1 MKFRVLSIFP
11 LLLGGLQISAQSIT
25 DAQRLQ
31 QSKIEVQSTKQ
42 INQAASQALR
52 QGKEPTGQASTNI
65 NASDTGM
72 QRPVFLNTSNL
83 SYFASITNSINR
95 SANPLQEDTDLGKD
109 KFGGHSFS
117 WSKSLNLG
125 ALTNP
130 IDINS
135 VMLTI
140 IAGGGWTDVEHLH
153 AGSRELDGIAI
164 PDGYFKTMNSQSTS
178 AYLLFMMQHES
189 GWNYSVGSNLVWVND
204 SATKDETYR
213 SFSPNVS
220 AAKPIQFPFDI
231 VGVFKLDGGVNF
243 SDTNPNSTAGTT
255 QDRDEQDNWNIAASL
270 GFNYELWDIIL
281 SPKYTYSRLA
291 YLTDSP
297 GVNQYR
303 VDYTNTLSLDANYNL
318 SDNMSLGLNYSFE
331 QRDSNK
337 PTFLVKKYKNWNAGA
352 NVGISVN
359 F

>member
-1 MKFRVLSIFP
+1 MKFRALSIFS
-11 LLLGGLQISAQSIT
+11 LLIGGFQLSAQSIT

-31 QSKIEVQSTKQ
+31 QTKIEVQSTKQ
-42 INQAASQALR
+42 INQAASQALK
-52 QGKEPTGQASTNI
+52 QGKQPTGQTSSNI

-95 SANPLQEDTDLGKD
+95 SANPLQKDTDLDID
-109 KFGGHSFS
+109 KHGGHSFS

-153 AGSRELDGIAI
+153 AGTRELDGSPI
-164 PDGYFKTMNSQSTS
+164 PDGFFKTMDSQSAS

-204 SATKDETYR
+204 PATKNETYR
-213 SFSPNVS
+213 SFSPTVS
-220 AAKPIQFPFDI
+220 ASKPIQFPFDI

-243 SDTNPNSTAGTT
+243 SDTDPNTS
-255 QDRDEQDNWNIAASL
+255 QDRDEQDNWNISASL

-281 SPKYTYSRLA
+281 SPQYTYSRLA
-291 YLTDSP
+291 YLTDNP
-297 GVNQYR
+297 NVAVNYNR
-303 VDYTNTLSLDANYNL
+303 VDYTNTLSLGANYNL

-331 QRDSNK
+331 QSDSNK
-337 PTFLVKKYKNWNAGA
+337 PSDLVKKYKNWNAGA